1 MEMKGLTL
9 NKQMLSDFLYLLLSD
24 QSKSKNLSILFRDD
38 MKKIFELDVSAP
50 TSTSPQW
57 LEKQGKLQTNRMN
70 HACMVFNEAI
80 FISGGNLHL
89 GGTPSYAE
97 IDSVER

>member
-1 MEMKGLTL
+1 
-9 NKQMLSDFLYLLLSD
+9 
-24 QSKSKNLSILFRDD
+24 
-38 MKKIFELDVSAP
+38 MKKIFELDVSSP

-57 LEKQGKLQTNRMN
+57 IEKQGKLQTNRMN

-80 FISGGNLHL
+80 FISGGNLHI

-97 IDSVER
+97 IDSVERFEMFECLKGINKSKSCLDKISTKV